1 MRFFCLGCYKKLS
14 IMSNFLTFCGLSGLE
29 YDGFKLKE
37 KWWRHNV
44 QLIKIEVIQN
54 VTYFITIKKWFSTDH
69 FLVKHFGIYYSCS
82 WVRRPGMKNDD
93 AITCIPSKMKLF
105 KIWHVIYQSKNN
117 SVLKD
122 LGFYYSFTSVRGF
135 EMKNDNVRIWKI
147 RHYNRLMSVALYY

>member
-1 MRFFCLGCYKKLS
+1 MLQK
-14 IMSNFLTFCGLSGLE
+14 TE
-29 YDGFKLKE
+29 
-37 KWWRHNV
+37 HNV
-44 QLIKIEVIQN
+44 QFFDILWIIRTGIWWLQTERKMMTSQRTINQIEVIQN
-54 VTYFITIKKWFSTDH
+54 VTYFITIKRWFSTDH